1 MNDKYQPDVVVEHND
16 ITYLIETAKGS
27 GRSYEAYAR
36 MAGISSAAMSKIR
49 SGKYRPSP
57 ETLRKLSS
65 DKANP
70 QGGVTY
76 EDFMKSLG
84 YAGESE
90 SDTDQHSDT
99 LSQYEKE
106 ITSQIYTALFEKEIL
121 SKKVNDDCDRRMY
134 DLEIKLIDRPVES
147 WFFSYLYFSPVRRS
161 DPGMLYKELGRI
173 MTTDFGGGKVTIV
186 LNDPQVFE
194 MFKTYERKLSF
205 RGELSLLMYD
215 MDLKM
220 ITGEYYLANAVEGDV
235 SREIYLS

>member
-49 SGKYRPSP
+49 SGKYKPSP

-106 ITSQIYTALFEKEIL
+106 ITSQIYTALFEK
-121 SKKVNDDCDRRMY
+121 
-134 DLEIKLIDRPVES
+134 
-147 WFFSYLYFSPVRRS
+147 
-161 DPGMLYKELGRI
+161 
-173 MTTDFGGGKVTIV
+173 
-186 LNDPQVFE
+186 
-194 MFKTYERKLSF
+194 FKTYERKLSF

-220 ITGEYYLANAVEGDV
+220 FTGEYYLANAVEGDV